1 MPEVVLSGI
10 VRKGTGFGTSLIV
23 GSEYVDLLSGRTKG
37 HVYGSP

>member
-23 GSEYVDLLSGRTKG
+23 GSE
-37 HVYGSP
+37 

>member
-23 GSEYVDLLSGRTKG
+23 RSQ
-37 HVYGSP
+37 